1 MLPVK
6 NRRDREEKSVPPV
19 FFLTGG
25 RDEKMHRK
33 RAKKNEKICKKF
45 LAFPGTKCYTIK
57 RTFARGLFLTHKKKT
72 HSKSLQQKIPL
83 HGALGAKK
91 GGFIMKVRS
100 SVKPIC
106 EKCKVIKRKGSIRI
120 ICENPKHK
128 QRQG

>member
-45 LAFPGTKCYTIK
+45 LAFPGLKCYTIK
-57 RTFARGLFLTHKKKT
+57 RTFARGLF
-72 HSKSLQQKIPL
+72 SNPQKENAFQKFTTENSPTR
-83 HGALGAKK
+83 GAKEQRK
-91 GGFIMKVRS
+91 EDS
-100 SVKPIC
+100 S
-106 EKCKVIKRKGSIRI
+106 
-120 ICENPKHK
+120 
-128 QRQG
+128 

>member
-6 NRRDREEKSVPPV
+6 NRRDREEKSVPSV

-57 RTFARGLFLTHKKKT
+57 RTFARGLF
-72 HSKSLQQKIPL
+72 SNPQKENAFQKFTTENSPTR
-83 HGALGAKK
+83 GAKEQRK
-91 GGFIMKVRS
+91 EDS
-100 SVKPIC
+100 S
-106 EKCKVIKRKGSIRI
+106 
-120 ICENPKHK
+120 
-128 QRQG
+128 

>member
-1 MLPVK
+1 MQKKMLPVK

-57 RTFARGLFLTHKKKT
+57 RTFARGLF
-72 HSKSLQQKIPL
+72 SNPQKENAFQKFTTENSPTR
-83 HGALGAKK
+83 GAKEQRK
-91 GGFIMKVRS
+91 EDS
-100 SVKPIC
+100 S
-106 EKCKVIKRKGSIRI
+106 
-120 ICENPKHK
+120 
-128 QRQG
+128 

>member
-1 MLPVK
+1 MKKCTEKEQKKVKKYVK
-6 NRRDREEKSVPPV
+6 NSLHFRGQNAI
-19 FFLTGG
+19 LQ
-25 RDEKMHRK
+25 
-33 RAKKNEKICKKF
+33 NELLRVDF
-45 LAFPGTKCYTIK
+45 
-57 RTFARGLFLTHKKKT
+57 FLTHKKKA
-72 HSKSLQQKIPL
+72 HPKSLQQKIPL

>member
-6 NRRDREEKSVPPV
+6 NRRDREERSVPPV

-57 RTFARGLFLTHKKKT
+57 RTFARGLF
-72 HSKSLQQKIPL
+72 SNPQKENAFQKFTTENSPTR
-83 HGALGAKK
+83 GAKEQRK
-91 GGFIMKVRS
+91 EDS
-100 SVKPIC
+100 S
-106 EKCKVIKRKGSIRI
+106 
-120 ICENPKHK
+120 
-128 QRQG
+128 

>member
-57 RTFARGLFLTHKKKT
+57 RTFARGLF
-72 HSKSLQQKIPL
+72 SNPQKENAFQKFTTENSPTR
-83 HGALGAKK
+83 GAKEQRK
-91 GGFIMKVRS
+91 EDS
-100 SVKPIC
+100 S
-106 EKCKVIKRKGSIRI
+106 
-120 ICENPKHK
+120 
-128 QRQG
+128 

>member
-6 NRRDREEKSVPPV
+6 NRRDREEKSVPPD

-57 RTFARGLFLTHKKKT
+57 RTFARGLF
-72 HSKSLQQKIPL
+72 SNPQKENAFQKFTTENSPTR
-83 HGALGAKK
+83 GAKEQRK
-91 GGFIMKVRS
+91 EDS
-100 SVKPIC
+100 S
-106 EKCKVIKRKGSIRI
+106 
-120 ICENPKHK
+120 
-128 QRQG
+128 

>member
-19 FFLTGG
+19 FFLTGW

-57 RTFARGLFLTHKKKT
+57 RTFARGLF
-72 HSKSLQQKIPL
+72 SNPQKENAFQKFTTENSPTR
-83 HGALGAKK
+83 GAKEQRK
-91 GGFIMKVRS
+91 EDS
-100 SVKPIC
+100 S
-106 EKCKVIKRKGSIRI
+106 
-120 ICENPKHK
+120 
-128 QRQG
+128 